1 MNRRGRRGGPP
12 SALGWPAMDSDLTP
26 KTDVSVLAY
35 AGAAHV
41 RKTFS
46 LFALLAGP
54 LGFRPSGFE
63 AFSSLPPAAIIAI
76 AAFPLLVWQ
85 VGRRIHHRGFVR
97 GVVIGAVALPLL
109 ALVALAISF
118 SHGV

>member
-1 MNRRGRRGGPP
+1 
-12 SALGWPAMDSDLTP
+12 MDSDLIP

-41 RKTFS
+41 RKPFS
-46 LFALLAGP
+46 LFALIAGLAAP
-54 LGFRPSGFE
+54 YAYAAVALVVISPFGFRHSGFE
-63 AFSSLPPAAIIAI
+63 AFYSLHPAAIIAI